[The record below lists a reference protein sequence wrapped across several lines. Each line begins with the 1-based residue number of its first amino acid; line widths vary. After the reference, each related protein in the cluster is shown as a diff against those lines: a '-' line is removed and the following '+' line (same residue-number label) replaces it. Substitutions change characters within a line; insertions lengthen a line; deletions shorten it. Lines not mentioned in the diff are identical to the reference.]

1 MYCWENVISKLT
13 SRLVTLMNKE
23 ETKVIS
29 FMEVFGLNHPTDA
42 VSFNFII
49 VQIN

>member
-1 MYCWENVISKLT
+1 MYYWENVISKLT
-13 SRLVTLMNKE
+13 SRLVTSMNKE

-29 FMEVFGLNHPTDA
+29 FMEVFDLNQPTEA
-42 VSFNFII
+42 VSFKCII